1 MYLLGKSDTS
11 LSFQSG
17 KKLAGLLSKAYRA
30 GPIFIFKR
38 DSRHHPMGKNGQWKL
53 VDKFLK
59 FPSVL
64 ELHRMETNSHRR
76 EQLLSFL
83 LFNVL

>member
-11 LSFQSG
+11 LSFQPG
-17 KKLAGLLSKAYRA
+17 KKLAGPLGKAYRA
-30 GPIFIFKR
+30 GPIFIFKS
-38 DSRHHPMGKNGQWKL
+38 DPRHHSMGKNGHRKL

-59 FPSVL
+59 FPLVL

-83 LFNVL
+83 LFNIL